1 VAILRPPT
9 RATTR
14 QPGLNCLTH
23 ALLPSWRCTLRPELS
38 GSCGVYLARLMPT
51 VHQVKDWDVL
61 DDLIIRV
68 RNELDHVTLTLRGR
82 LTLRSV
88 PQVREAAVKWLLGSG
103 QVLIDVSRL
112 RATQIAV
119 VTVFPAALNFAGGW
133 PSARLVLFGAD
144 ATLRSMLKSA
154 SVLDTVPLA
163 DDLPAARS
171 LLHRRPP
178 RVRRHRDL
186 PMHHAAPAA
195 ARLFV
200 REACTAW
207 SVPQDT
213 GELAELVVSEL
224 VTNAVQH
231 AQSSSRVTLTGSE
244 SALRI
249 SVRDYQPSPIPRPRP
264 IKITAP
270 SGRGLHLVAAVA
282 HTWGADSHPD
292 GKTVWAM
299 LAYSADQ

>member
-1 VAILRPPT
+1 
-9 RATTR
+9 
-14 QPGLNCLTH
+14 
-23 ALLPSWRCTLRPELS
+23 
-38 GSCGVYLARLMPT
+38 
-51 VHQVKDWDVL
+51 VHQVRDWNVF

-68 RNELDHVTLTLRGR
+68 RKELDHVTLTLRGR

-88 PQVREAAVKWLLGSG
+88 PEVREAAVKWLLGTG

-112 RATQIAV
+112 RATQTAM
-119 VTVFPAALNFAGGW
+119 VTVFPTALDLAGGW

-144 ATLRSMLKSA
+144 ATLQSMLKST
-154 SVLDTVPLA
+154 SVLDTVSLA
-163 DDLPAARS
+163 DDLPAARA

-200 REACTAW
+200 REACAAW
-207 SVPQDT
+207 SVPQET
-213 GELAELVVSEL
+213 GELAELVANEL

-231 AQSSSRVTLTGSE
+231 AQSRSRVILTGSD

-249 SVRDYQPSPIPRPRP
+249 SVRDYRLSAIPRPRP
-264 IKITAP
+264 IEITVP

-282 HTWGADSHPD
+282 YTWGADPHPD

-299 LAYSADQ
+299 LAYPADQ